1 MGKQRR
7 KFDTSTESLENQKNL
22 AQGGRKKYTIHDLKL
37 YQPKTKAQAE
47 FFNAYDAS
55 DILVQV
61 GAAGTGKTSCAMNLA
76 MEDVLNGKYDKL
88 IVIRNAVAVRDIGFL
103 KGTDEEKQAVY
114 EMPYKQA
121 LDEMLRYNNN
131 YDNLKSL
138 NLYEF
143 NLTSFLRGTNFP
155 PNSVILVD
163 EIQNMDMA
171 ELSTVIT
178 RVNENSKLI
187 LCGDSYQT
195 DIGRTNSEKSGFQDM
210 MRILNKMQE
219 NKHANVALI
228 TYKPE
233 DCVRSKLV
241 RNFLMARHQ
250 LKI

>member
-1 MGKQRR
+1 MGKRFN
-7 KFDTSTESLENQKNL
+7 KFNTESESLQDQKKL
-22 AQGGRKKYTIHDLKL
+22 AQGGKKKYTIHDLKL

-47 FFNAYDAS
+47 FFDAYDVS

-76 MEDVLNGKYDKL
+76 MEDVLNGEYDKL

-103 KGTDEEKQAVY
+103 KGTDEEKQVVY

-121 LDEMLRYNNN
+121 LDEMFHYNNN
-131 YDNLKSL
+131 YDNLKAL

-155 PNSVILVD
+155 PKSIIVVD
-163 EIQNMDMA
+163 EIQNMDLA

-178 RVNENSKLI
+178 RVNDNSKLI

-195 DIGRTNSEKSGFQDM
+195 DIGRTNAEKTGFHDM
-210 MRILNKMQE
+210 MRILNKMAE
-219 NKHANVALI
+219 NKHANVSII